1 VTDQEFYQQIIQL
14 LLGLIDALERWQ
26 HITPRT
32 KELRDAGKRALRR
45 GDVLT

>member
-1 VTDQEFYQQIIQL
+1 MTDQEFYQQIIQL

-32 KELRDAGKRALRR
+32 KEMRDAGKQALRR
-45 GDVLT
+45 TREGL

>member
-1 VTDQEFYQQIIQL
+1 MNDEEFYKQIIQL

-32 KELRDAGKRALRR
+32 KEMRDAGKRALRR
-45 GDVLT
+45 GGVLT